1 MSQITKQSKIT
12 VTPDQVSSE
21 VSGEIII
28 LHVKDGMYFGLNDVG
43 AVVWQAIQTP
53 RRVDEIV
60 NTMVEQ
66 FEVDRDT
73 CETDLLALLEQ
84 MAAAKLVSIENEA

>member
-1 MSQITKQSKIT
+1 MSQITPQTKVT

-28 LHVKDGMYFGLNDVG
+28 LHVKDGMYFGLDDVG
-43 AVVWQAIQTP
+43 AVVWQAIQKP

-60 NTMVEQ
+60 NTMLEQ
-66 FEVDRDT
+66 FEVDREK
-73 CETDLLALLEQ
+73 CEADLCALLEQ
-84 MAAAKLVSIENEA
+84 MVAAKLVSVENEA

>member
-1 MSQITKQSKIT
+1 MSSINRHSKVT

-28 LHVKDGMYFGLNDVG
+28 LQVKDGMYFGLDDVG

-53 RRVDEIV
+53 RTVDEIV
-60 NTMVEQ
+60 NTMMGE
-66 FEVDRDT
+66 FEVDREKCQADV
-73 CETDLLALLEQ
+73 CALLEQ
-84 MAAAKLVSIENEA
+84 MAAAKLVSIENEG

>member
-1 MSQITKQSKIT
+1 MSSINRHSKVT

-28 LHVKDGMYFGLNDVG
+28 LQVKDGMYFGLDDVG

-53 RRVDEIV
+53 RTVDEIV
-60 NTMVEQ
+60 NTMMGE
-66 FEVDRDT
+66 FEVDREKCQADV
-73 CETDLLALLEQ
+73 CALLEQ
-84 MAAAKLVSIENEA
+84 MAAAKLVSIENES